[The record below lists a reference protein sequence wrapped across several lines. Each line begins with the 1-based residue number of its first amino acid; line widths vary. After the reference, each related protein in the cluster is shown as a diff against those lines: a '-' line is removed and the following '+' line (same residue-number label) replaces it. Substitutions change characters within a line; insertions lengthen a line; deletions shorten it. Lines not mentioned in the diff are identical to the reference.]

1 VDNLPDNE
9 LIMKKCLNCNKS
21 FIDNS
26 RNKVKKYCS
35 KYCGGSFLNKF
46 KRKFKDIEEKNC
58 KICNKKF
65 KDKSK
70 GKTKKYCSRK
80 CCLVFWRVSGKR
92 KESLK
97 RYRQT
102 QHCKE
107 QQKKY
112 KNSKKGIKKIKEFR
126 KILWQNI
133 KLARKFKN
141 LKLKGKKL
149 NIRQKEH
156 LNRFNKYLVNILNQ
170 QRRYKSKPDV
180 KKRKK
185 ISDKKYYSKP
195 KNKIKIKLYRKKYY
209 STPEGK
215 ALRKERTN
223 RRRALKINA
232 VPKWCNLEKIKE
244 IYKNC
249 PKGYHVDHIIPL
261 NNPIVCGLHVEN
273 NLQYLTARENTSKGN
288 KLIYDR

>member
-1 VDNLPDNE
+1 MQQIKN
-9 LIMKKCLNCNKS
+9 KCLNCNKL
-21 FIDNS
+21 FIDKS
-26 RNKVKKYCS
+26 KNKVKKYCS

-80 CCLVFWRVSGKR
+80 CCLTFWRVSGKR
-92 KESLK
+92 KEALK

-102 QHCKE
+102 EHCKE

-112 KNSKKGIKKIKEFR
+112 RLSKKGIIKRKKNA

-133 KLARKFKN
+133 KLARKIKKLKLLNKKIN
-141 LKLKGKKL
+141 LK
-149 NIRQKEH
+149 
-156 LNRFNKYLVNILNQ
+156 Q
-170 QRRYKSKPDV
+170 QRHLKIFDKYIIRINKEQRKYRSNPEAYKK
-180 KKRKK
+180 KK
-185 ISDKKYYSKP
+185 ISDKKYYSNP
-195 KNKIKIKLYRKKYY
+195 INKEKQRLYRKKYY
-209 STPEGK
+209 STKEGK
-215 ALRKERTN
+215 AKMNAKTN
-223 RRRALKINA
+223 KRRAAKFNA
-232 VPKWCNLEKIKE
+232 IPKWCNLERIKE

-273 NLQYLTARENTSKGN
+273 NLQYLTAKQNISKGN
-288 KLIYDR
+288 KFFE

>member
-1 VDNLPDNE
+1 MDNLPDNE

>member
-1 VDNLPDNE
+1 MDNLPDNE

-273 NLQYLTARENTSKGN
+273 NLQYLTAKQNVSKGN